1 MFPCAHKLH
10 KTQFQYNVRR
20 CTALCAGCLTVGWA
34 PTYAELR
41 LQNTRT
47 RANSV
52 SCVKMYVGQAG
63 ECGVRFLLKIDA
75 SLRTRLT
82 HRARA
87 RYLRSR
93 KPSQLLR
100 RNSVLSLLLW
110 FWVCKYTAHC
120 ESDAV
125 VGCVYRFIVRKPA
138 KKMNDERERL
148 TGCVYRLSLG
158 NRKRIQTHV
167 RRLLNCTV
175 VFFFFFS
182 YLVVIV
188 SLFLYP

>member
-1 MFPCAHKLH
+1 MFVV
-10 KTQFQYNVRR
+10 VRR
-20 CTALCAGCLTVGWA
+20 SALSDCRLGAH
-34 PTYAELR
+34 LR
-41 LQNTRT
+41 RATQQNTRK

-82 HRARA
+82 HRSRA
-87 RYLRSR
+87 RCLRSR
-93 KPSQLLR
+93 RQPSQLLR
-100 RNSVLSLLLW
+100 RNSVLS
-110 FWVCKYTAHC
+110 F
-120 ESDAV
+120 AV
-125 VGCVYRFIVRKPA
+125 VFSVYIHGALRIRWWWDVCRIFTVRVFA
-138 KKMNDERERL
+138 EKMNDERERL
-148 TGCVYRLSLG
+148 TGCMYRLSLSI
-158 NRKRIQTHV
+158 RKCIQTHV

-175 VFFFFFS
+175 VFVFFFLS